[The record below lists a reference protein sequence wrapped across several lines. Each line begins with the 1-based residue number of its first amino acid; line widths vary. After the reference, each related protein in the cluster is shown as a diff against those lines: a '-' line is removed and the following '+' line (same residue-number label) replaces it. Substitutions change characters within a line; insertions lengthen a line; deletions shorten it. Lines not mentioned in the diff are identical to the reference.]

1 MFCKASVLALIS
13 STSFSLVANSSSETA
28 VLTAVFSSSV
38 TLSPRSFTA
47 LFELEINASASLRAF
62 ASSSNLRSSSA
73 FASASLII
81 ASISASDKPEFA
93 LIWIDCSL
101 PVLLSLA
108 DTFKIP
114 SALMSKDTSICGTPR
129 GAGGM
134 SPNWKLPNNLFC

>member
-1 MFCKASVLALIS
+1 MFCKASVFALIT
-13 STSFSLVANSSSETA
+13 STSFSFVAASSSETA
-28 VLTAVFSSSV
+28 VFTAVFSSSV
-38 TLSPRSFTA
+38 TLSPRSLTA

-101 PVLLSLA
+101 PVLLSFA

-114 SALMSKDTSICGTPR
+114 SALISKDTSICGTPR

>member
-1 MFCKASVLALIS
+1 MFCKASVFALIA
-13 STSFSLVANSSSETA
+13 STSFSFVAASSSETA
-28 VLTAVFSSSV
+28 VFTAVFSSSV
-38 TLSPRSFTA
+38 TLSPRSLTA

-101 PVLLSLA
+101 PVLLSFA

-114 SALMSKDTSICGTPR
+114 SALISKDTSICGTPR